1 MGDDIWVFVN
11 GKHAIDLGGIH
22 LPEQGS
28 FAINSSAE
36 ASSYGLQVGKIYQVA
51 IYRAERKMT
60 VSSFRISIRGF
71 NPSQSSCSRL

>member
-1 MGDDIWVFVN
+1 MFVN
-11 GKHAIDLGGIH
+11 GKHAIDLG
-22 LPEQGS
+22 
-28 FAINSSAE
+28 
-36 ASSYGLQVGKIYQVA
+36 GKIYQVA